1 MNTLEDRAVHD
12 KYQWDSAIKFLE
24 KSLND
29 KLSVNEQTLRELVI
43 IFCFKWAI
51 PGLFF
56 LNFCLSNTDLIQ
68 LSVYKMSE
76 VTALP
81 TEPQPLPIIFLFLLL
96 YGVTKHVS
104 CYFIIPIQLEVA
116 INVMT
121 SSWRSRLVR
130 TFTRS
135 GFNGIRVHPSRAPSR
150 PSASS
155 SNGFLR
161 PKATTK
167 QSSLMKKSQRY
178 S

>member
-1 MNTLEDRAVHD
+1 MCDKRFSNQRLFYFFILNVLETSLLVKFGIKLLFSQKLLHTFQFFLKNSIFYEDRAVHD

-104 CYFIIPIQLEVA
+104 CYFIITIQLEVA

-121 SSWRSRLVR
+121 SS
-130 TFTRS
+130 
-135 GFNGIRVHPSRAPSR
+135 
-150 PSASS
+150 
-155 SNGFLR
+155 
-161 PKATTK
+161 
-167 QSSLMKKSQRY
+167 
-178 S
+178 